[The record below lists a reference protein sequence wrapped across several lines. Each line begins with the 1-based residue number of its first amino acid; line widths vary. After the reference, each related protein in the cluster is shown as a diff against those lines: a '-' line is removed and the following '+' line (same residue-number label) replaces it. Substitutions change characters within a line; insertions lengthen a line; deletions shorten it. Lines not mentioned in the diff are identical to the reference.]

1 MRVQRHEEAEVG
13 VLTDDE
19 LAHSV
24 MQSIADQLGWDA
36 ESTADWYAFALPQ
49 NVSDNNIVIQVRT
62 VT

>member
-1 MRVQRHEEAEVG
+1 VRVQRHEEAEVG